1 MDILNADNVKHRLI
15 PFSALHPDK
24 NQAHTASLFLSSL
37 EGILRAEPVSALV
50 VRVSYDVLQ
59 TTLLEIEDLLGNL
72 GLHLDRNLMYRLK
85 SALCHYT
92 EETQR
97 ANCGCPRGE
106 SNCRKKI
113 FASRYGKLDH
123 TCRDHRPEHWRKYL

>member
-1 MDILNADNVKHRLI
+1 MDIFDADRIKHRLI
-15 PFSALHPDK
+15 PFSELHPDE
-24 NQAHTASLFLSSL
+24 NQARTAAMFLADL
-37 EGILRAEPVSALV
+37 AGILRAEPISALAL
-50 VRVSYDVLQ
+50 RVSYDVLE
-59 TTLLEIEDLLGNL
+59 TTLLDIEGAIGEI

-106 SNCRKKI
+106 SNCTRKV
-113 FASRYGKLDH
+113 FASRYGKRDH
-123 TCRDHRPEHWRKYL
+123 SCRDHRPECWRRYL

>member
-1 MDILNADNVKHRLI
+1 MDISNDHIKHRLI
-15 PFSALHPDK
+15 PFSELHPDK
-24 NQAHTASLFLSSL
+24 NQARTAALFLADL
-37 EGILRAEPVSALV
+37 EGILRAEPISALALSV
-50 VRVSYDVLQ
+50 NYDVLQ
-59 TTLLEIEDLLGNL
+59 TTLLEIEDAIHKI

-106 SNCRKKI
+106 SNCTRKV
-113 FASRYGKLDH
+113 FVQRYEKLDH
-123 TCRDHRPEHWRKYL
+123 TCRDHRPEHWRRYL

>member
-1 MDILNADNVKHRLI
+1 MDIRDADRIKHRLI
-15 PFSALHPDK
+15 PFSELHPDD
-24 NQAHTASLFLSSL
+24 NQAQTAAMLLADMT
-37 EGILRAEPVSALV
+37 GVLRAEPISALALQ
-50 VRVSYDVLQ
+50 VSYDVLA
-59 TTLLEIEDLLGNL
+59 TTLLEIEEAIRRI

-106 SNCRKKI
+106 SNCTTMV
-113 FASRYGKLDH
+113 FASRYEKRDH
-123 TCRDHRPEHWRKYL
+123 TCRDHRPEHWRRYL